1 MVLGATLF
9 LNYVK
14 VLCSGK
20 FCGDLISFA
29 EVTALIYKGENWS
42 KFNQNNIMTSLVN
55 NISL

>member
-1 MVLGATLF
+1 MVLGVTLF

-14 VLCSGK
+14 VLCSGT

-29 EVTALIYKGENWS
+29 EVAALIYKGENWS
-42 KFNQNNIMTSLVN
+42 KFNQNMTSLVN